1 MSYNPLDGRFFLLF
15 VKERSMGNNS
25 KVAKPKSNQGINPK
39 DSIKTKLICIMAL
52 LVAVPL
58 LIAIIISYSNSTS
71 KSKED
76 ALDLLNMTSRM
87 VETQFAEIVIQNTS
101 ALQSFATAPSTINYL
116 ENYHTESQPVPDEV
130 MLAHMDAINDFI
142 NDGNKSVIF
151 TKADGDQMLRTD
163 RKENAN
169 IADRDYFQEA
179 ISTGKPAVSNVQ
191 VSKKAGNRIMV
202 ICVPVYNEAKTQ
214 VIGTIQR
221 SYDLNRLHEFLSA
234 NISDG
239 FIADRAGMMVAH
251 AQFEITPEEEYD
263 LSSFGFVDSSESSG
277 VIESE
282 FESGL
287 TYMSWVRE
295 PMSGYVVA
303 ASKTN
308 AEIMSSAIKTAM
320 MTVFIGIIL
329 LVIAVAISL
338 LIATSFTKP
347 ILAVTDTITQLA
359 DGRFK
364 KIDGHEKRKD
374 EFGEIVRSTNSVI
387 DRLGSIVASIKMSA
401 STVTTSSEDLADMA
415 NQIASTTDTVATA
428 VQEIATGAVQQA
440 EEIQEAAEN
449 VGKITDAVTGV
460 QSSTDNMETLAG
472 KMKEASQNSS
482 KSLLN
487 LQDSSSDMTAKIE
500 EIARTISATKDAVT
514 SINESVEGISGI
526 ASQTNLLSLNA
537 SIEAA
542 RAGEAGKGFAVVAEE
557 IRKLADDSDSM
568 AQDIRTQMDI
578 LLKQSEAAVAAANLV
593 KQGNLEQQ
601 EAIGGTLESVNGML
615 DDINGTVDGVKEIAG
630 GAETCVS
637 SNDIVSDAM
646 SSLSAISEE
655 NAASSETT
663 GASVQELSATVSSL
677 ANSADELKEIAVKL
691 NEEISFFKD
700 DN

>member
-1 MSYNPLDGRFFLLF
+1 MAKKEKK
-15 VKERSMGNNS
+15 VKKS
-25 KVAKPKSNQGINPK
+25 KAQAGTIAVM
-39 DSIKTKLICIMAL
+39 DSVKTKLILIMAL

-58 LIAIIISYSNSTS
+58 LVAIVISYRNSTT
-71 KSKED
+71 KDKED
-76 ALDLLNMTSRM
+76 ALELLSVTGKM
-87 VETQFAEIVIQNTS
+87 VETQFAETMVQNIS
-101 ALQSFATAPSTINYL
+101 ALQTFATAPSTINYI
-116 ENYHTESQPVPDEV
+116 ESQALPPEERPIPDEV

-142 NDGNKSVIF
+142 NDGNKSIIL
-151 TKADGDQMLRTD
+151 TKADGNQMLRTD
-163 RKENAN
+163 RKDLAN
-169 IADRDYFQEA
+169 ISDREYFQDA
-179 ISTGKPAVSNVQ
+179 ITTGEVSISNVQ
-191 VSKKAGNRIMV
+191 VSKKAGNRITVM
-202 ICVPVYNEAKTQ
+202 CVPIYNESHSQ
-214 VIGTIQR
+214 IIGTIQR
-221 SYDLNRLHEFLSA
+221 SYDLNNLHEFLAA
-234 NISDG
+234 NIKDG
-239 FIADRAGMMVAH
+239 YIADRAGMMVAH
-251 AQFEITPEEEYD
+251 AQFEIAADEEYD
-263 LSSFGFVDSSESSG
+263 LSAFGFVDSTDTSG
-277 VIESE
+277 VIEST
-282 FESGL
+282 FDAGL
-287 TYMSWVRE
+287 TYMSWTQE
-295 PMSGYVVA
+295 PISGYYVVV
-303 ASKTN
+303 SKTN
-308 AEIMSSAIKTAM
+308 SEIMASAIRSAM
-320 MTVFIGIIL
+320 TIVVIGIIL
-329 LVIAVAISL
+329 LVVAIIISL
-338 LIATSFTKP
+338 FMATSFTKP
-347 ILAVTDTITQLA
+347 IIAVTGSITTLA

-364 KIDGHEKRKD
+364 KIDGYAKRKD

-387 DRLGSIVASIKMSA
+387 DRLGSIVASIKASA
-401 STVTTSSEDLADMA
+401 ATVTTSSEDLADMA
-415 NQIASTTDTVATA
+415 NQIAATTDTVANA

-449 VGKITDAVTGV
+449 VGKITDAVSVV
-460 QSSTDNMETLAG
+460 QNSTENMEGLAG
-472 KMKEASQNSS
+472 KMKEASQTSS
-482 KSLLN
+482 QSLQN

-500 EIARTISATKDAVT
+500 EIARTIAATKDAVT

-568 AQDIRTQMDI
+568 AQDIREQMDV

-601 EAIGGTLESVNGML
+601 DAIGGTLESVNGML

-677 ANSADELKEIAVKL
+677 ANSADDLKDIAVKL

-700 DN
+700 DTE

>member
-1 MSYNPLDGRFFLLF
+1 MA
-15 VKERSMGNNS
+15 K
-25 KVAKPKSNQGINPK
+25 KPKTKSAKTQSGINPK
-39 DSIKTKLICIMAL
+39 DSVKTKLIVIMAL

-58 LIAIIISYSNSTS
+58 IVAIFISYLSSSNKAKKDALELLETTS
-71 KSKED
+71 KYVEKEYEQIIRENVD
-76 ALDLLNMTSRM
+76 SLQMFATSPSTM
-87 VETQFAEIVIQNTS
+87 NYMEYYGTDGTNISDSVIQAHMAKINTIIDDGNTS
-101 ALQSFATAPSTINYL
+101 VVLT
-116 ENYHTESQPVPDEV
+116 
-130 MLAHMDAINDFI
+130 LASGQQI
-142 NDGNKSVIF
+142 
-151 TKADGDQMLRTD
+151 LRTD
-163 RKENAN
+163 GGDCVN
-169 IADRDYFQEA
+169 IADREFFQRA
-179 ISTGKPAVSNVQ
+179 ISTGKPAVSGVI
-191 VSKKAGNRIMV
+191 VSKSSGARVAI
-202 ICVPVYNEAKTQ
+202 IAVPIFSESGE
-214 VIGTIQR
+214 VIGECQR
-221 SYDLNRLHEFLSA
+221 SIDLSVLHEFLAA

-239 FIADRAGMMVAH
+239 YIVDQNGIMAAH
-251 AQFEITPEEEYD
+251 AQFDIGPDEEYD
-263 LSSFGFVDSSESSG
+263 MSSGEFVTSSESSG
-277 VIESE
+277 LFEQAFSGVNTYNAWVKEPITGYSVIIAQQE
-282 FESGL
+282 
-287 TYMSWVRE
+287 
-295 PMSGYVVA
+295 
-303 ASKTN
+303 K
-308 AEIMSSAIKTAM
+308 EITSSANKAAIS
-320 MTVFIGIIL
+320 VVIIGVIL
-329 LVIAVAISL
+329 LIIAIIISL
-338 LIATSFTKP
+338 VMATSFTNP
-347 ILAVTDTITQLA
+347 ILAVTNTITELA

-364 KIDGHEKRKD
+364 KIDGYSNRKD

-387 DRLGSIVASIKMSA
+387 DKLGAIVSAIKHSA
-401 STVTTSSEDLADMA
+401 ATVTTSSEDLADMA
-415 NQIASTTDTVATA
+415 NQIAATTDTVATA

-460 QSSTDNMETLAG
+460 QSSTENMECLAG
-472 KMKEASQNSS
+472 KMKDASQTSS

-487 LQDSSSDMTAKIE
+487 LQDSSSDMTEKIE

-615 DDINGTVDGVKEIAG
+615 EDINGTVDGVKEIAG

-677 ANSADELKEIAVKL
+677 ANSADDLKEIAVKL
-691 NEEISFFKD
+691 SEEISFFKD
-700 DN
+700 DTE

>member
-1 MSYNPLDGRFFLLF
+1 MGKK
-15 VKERSMGNNS
+15 KE
-25 KVAKPKSNQGINPK
+25 KAAKPTNPAKSGIAAK
-39 DSIKTKLICIMAL
+39 DSIKTKLIVIMAL

-58 LIAIIISYSNSTS
+58 LISIAISYSNSRT
-71 KSKED
+71 KDKND
-76 ALDLLNMTSRM
+76 ALELLNMTARM
-87 VETQFAEIVIQNTS
+87 VETEFADIIVENTA
-101 ALQSFATAPSTINYL
+101 ALQTFATAPSTINYL
-116 ENYHTESQPVPDEV
+116 ENYHTENQPVPDDV
-130 MLAHMDAINDFI
+130 MLAHMDAINEFI
-142 NDGNKSVIF
+142 NDGNTSMIF
-151 TKADGDQMLRTD
+151 TQLNGDQMLRTD
-163 RKENAN
+163 RKELAN
-169 IADRDYFQEA
+169 ISDREYFQEA
-179 ISTGKPAVSNVQ
+179 VSTGKPAISNVQ
-191 VSKKAGNRIMV
+191 VSKKAGNRIMI

-221 SYDLNRLHEFLSA
+221 SYDLNRLHEFLA
-234 NISDG
+234 ENVSDG
-239 FIADRAGMMVAH
+239 YIADRAGMMVSH
-251 AQFEITPEEEYD
+251 AQFEISAEEEYD
-263 LSSFGFVDSSESSG
+263 LSAFEFVGSSDSSG
-277 VIESE
+277 VIESV
-282 FESGL
+282 FDAGL
-287 TYMSWVRE
+287 TYMSWVKE
-295 PMSGYVVA
+295 PTSGYYVVV
-303 ASKTN
+303 SKTHSD
-308 AEIMSSAIKTAM
+308 IMASANKSAM
-320 MTVFIGIIL
+320 TTVLVGLIL
-329 LVIAVAISL
+329 LVISIVISL
-338 LIATSFTKP
+338 IIATSFTKP
-347 ILAVTDTITQLA
+347 ILAVTASITQLA

-387 DRLGSIVASIKMSA
+387 DRLGSIVASIKNSA

-415 NQIASTTDTVATA
+415 NQIAATTDTVANA

-449 VGKITDAVTGV
+449 VGKITDAVAGV
-460 QSSTDNMETLAG
+460 QNSTDNMETLAG
-472 KMKEASQNSS
+472 KMKDASQASS

-514 SINESVEGISGI
+514 SINDSVEGISGI

-615 DDINGTVDGVKEIAG
+615 EDINGTVDGVKEIAG

-663 GASVQELSATVSSL
+663 GASVQELSATVSTL
-677 ANSADELKEIAVKL
+677 AASADDLKDIAVKL

-700 DN
+700 DTE

>member
-1 MSYNPLDGRFFLLF
+1 
-15 VKERSMGNNS
+15 MG
-25 KVAKPKSNQGINPK
+25 KKPKDQASDSISFM
-39 DSIKTKLICIMAL
+39 DSIKTKLILLMGL

-58 LIAIIISYSNSTS
+58 IIAILVSYRNSTN
-71 KSKED
+71 KDKED
-76 ALDLLNMTSRM
+76 ALKILSSNARLI
-87 VETQFAEIVIQNTS
+87 ETEFSETVGENLMC
-101 ALQSFATAPSTINYL
+101 LQTFATAPSTVEYL
-116 ENYHTESQPVPDEV
+116 ETYGTEEQVIPDS
-130 MLAHMDAINDFI
+130 AISAAMDTMNTII
-142 NDGNKSVIF
+142 NDGNDSVILSRI
-151 TKADGDQMLRTD
+151 TGDQIYRTD
-163 RKENAN
+163 HAELAN
-169 IADRDYFQEA
+169 ISDREYFQEA
-179 ISTGKPAVSNVQ
+179 TTTGKPAISDVV
-191 VSKKAGNRIMV
+191 VSKSKGTRITI
-202 ICVPVYNEAKTQ
+202 ICVPIYDKTGSK

-221 SYDLNRLHEFLSA
+221 SFDLNNLHEFLAA
-234 NISDG
+234 NIDDG
-239 FIADRAGMMVAH
+239 FICDTKGMMVAH
-251 AQFEITPEEEYD
+251 AQFEISAEEEYD
-263 LSSFGFVDSSESSG
+263 MSAFEFMTSSESSG
-277 VIESE
+277 VITSE
-282 FESGL
+282 FDSGL

-295 PMSGYVVA
+295 PTSGYIVA
-303 ASKTN
+303 ASEAN
-308 AEIMSSAIKTAM
+308 SIIMASAQKSALT
-320 MTVFIGIIL
+320 IIL
-329 LVIAVAISL
+329 VGVVLLIIAIIISL
-338 LIATSFTKP
+338 VVATSFTKP
-347 ILAVTDTITQLA
+347 IVAVNASISQLA

-364 KIDGHEKRKD
+364 KIDGFAGRKD

-387 DRLGSIVASIKMSA
+387 DRLGSIVAAIKHSA
-401 STVTTSSEDLADMA
+401 ATVTTSSEDLADMA
-415 NQIASTTDTVATA
+415 NQIAATTDTVANA

-449 VGKITDAVTGV
+449 VGKITDAVAGV
-460 QSSTDNMETLAG
+460 QTSTDNMESLAG
-472 KMKEASQNSS
+472 KMKEASETSS

-568 AQDIRTQMDI
+568 AQDIRTQMDV

-601 EAIGGTLESVNGML
+601 DAIGGTLESVNGML
-615 DDINGTVDGVKEIAG
+615 ADINGTVNGVRDIAG
-630 GAETCVS
+630 GASTCVT
-637 SNDIVSDAM
+637 SNEVVSDAM

-677 ANSADELKEIAVKL
+677 ANSADDLKDIAVKL

-700 DN
+700 DETE

>member
-1 MSYNPLDGRFFLLF
+1 MA
-15 VKERSMGNNS
+15 E
-25 KVAKPKSNQGINPK
+25 KPKTKSAKTQSGINPK
-39 DSIKTKLICIMAL
+39 DSVKTKLIVIMAL

-58 LIAIIISYSNSTS
+58 IVAIFISYLSSSNKAKKDALELLETTS
-71 KSKED
+71 KYVEKEYEQIIRENVDSLQMFATSPSTMNYMEYYGTDGTNIPD
-76 ALDLLNMTSRM
+76 AL
-87 VETQFAEIVIQNTS
+87 IQ
-101 ALQSFATAPSTINYL
+101 
-116 ENYHTESQPVPDEV
+116 
-130 MLAHMDAINDFI
+130 AHMAQINTII
-142 NDGNKSVIF
+142 NDGNDSVVLTLVSGQQI
-151 TKADGDQMLRTD
+151 LRTD
-163 RKENAN
+163 GGDCVN
-169 IADRDYFQEA
+169 IADREFFQRA
-179 ISTGKPAVSNVQ
+179 ISTGKPAVSGVI
-191 VSKKAGNRIMV
+191 VSKSSGARVAI
-202 ICVPVYNEAKTQ
+202 IAVPIFSESGE
-214 VIGTIQR
+214 VIGECQR
-221 SYDLNRLHEFLSA
+221 SIDLSVLHEFLAA

-239 FIADRAGMMVAH
+239 YIVDQNGIMAAH
-251 AQFEITPEEEYD
+251 AQFDIGPDEEYD
-263 LSSFGFVDSSESSG
+263 MSSGEFVTSSESSG
-277 VIESE
+277 LFEQAFSGVNTYNAWVKEPITGYSVIIAQQEE
-282 FESGL
+282 
-287 TYMSWVRE
+287 
-295 PMSGYVVA
+295 
-303 ASKTN
+303 
-308 AEIMSSAIKTAM
+308 EITSSANKAAIS
-320 MTVFIGIIL
+320 VVIIGVIL
-329 LVIAVAISL
+329 LIIAIIISL
-338 LIATSFTKP
+338 VMATSFTNP
-347 ILAVTDTITQLA
+347 ILAVTNTITELA

-364 KIDGHEKRKD
+364 KIDGYSNRKD

-387 DRLGSIVASIKMSA
+387 DKLGAIVSAIKHSA
-401 STVTTSSEDLADMA
+401 ATVTTSSEDLADMA
-415 NQIASTTDTVATA
+415 NQIAATTDTVATA

-460 QSSTDNMETLAG
+460 QSSTENMECLAG
-472 KMKEASQNSS
+472 KMKDASQTSS

-487 LQDSSSDMTAKIE
+487 LQDSSSDMTEKIE

-615 DDINGTVDGVKEIAG
+615 EDINGTVDGVKEIAG

-677 ANSADELKEIAVKL
+677 ANSADDLKEIAVKL
-691 NEEISFFKD
+691 SEEISFFKD
-700 DN
+700 DTE

>member
-1 MSYNPLDGRFFLLF
+1 MAKKEKK
-15 VKERSMGNNS
+15 VK
-25 KVAKPKSNQGINPK
+25 KNQAQTGTIK
-39 DSIKTKLICIMAL
+39 LMDSVKTKLILIMAL

-58 LIAIIISYSNSTS
+58 LVAIIISYKSSTD
-71 KSKED
+71 KAHDD
-76 ALDLLNMTSRM
+76 ALELLTATGKM
-87 VETQFAEIVIQNTS
+87 VETEFSEIVEKNTS
-101 ALQSFATAPSTINYL
+101 ALQTFATAPSTINYI
-116 ENYHTESQPVPDEV
+116 ESQALPPEERPIPDDV
-130 MLAHMDAINDFI
+130 MLAHMDAINAYMADD
-142 NDGNKSVIF
+142 NNSVILSLPNGQQLLR
-151 TKADGDQMLRTD
+151 ADRA
-163 RKENAN
+163 ENTN
-169 IADRDYFQEA
+169 ISDRDYFQAA
-179 ISTGKPAVSNVQ
+179 INSGAPAVSNIVI
-191 VSKKAGNRIMV
+191 SKKNGNRITI
-202 ICVPVYNEAKTQ
+202 ICVPIYDENHSRI
-214 VIGTIQR
+214 IGTIQR
-221 SYDLNRLHEFLSA
+221 SFDLNNIHEFLAA
-234 NISDG
+234 NIADG
-239 FIADRAGMMVAH
+239 YITDRTGMMAAH
-251 AQFEITPEEEYD
+251 AQFEIQPEEEYD
-263 LSSFGFVDSSESSG
+263 LSGFGFVDSPDTSG
-277 VIESE
+277 VITSS
-282 FESGL
+282 FDAGL
-287 TYMSWVRE
+287 TYMSWTKE
-295 PMSGYVVA
+295 PNTGYYVVV
-303 ASKTN
+303 SKTN
-308 AEIMSSAIKTAM
+308 SEIMGSAIRSAM
-320 MTVFIGIIL
+320 IIVIVGVIL
-329 LVIAVAISL
+329 LVIAVVISL
-338 LIATSFTKP
+338 FMATSFTKP
-347 ILAVTDTITQLA
+347 IIAVTGSITTLA

-364 KIDGHEKRKD
+364 KIDGYTKRKD

-387 DRLGSIVASIKMSA
+387 DRLGAIVGSIKASA
-401 STVTTSSEDLADMA
+401 ATVTTSSEDLADMA
-415 NQIASTTDTVATA
+415 NQIAATTDTVANA

-449 VGKITDAVTGV
+449 VGKITDAVSVV
-460 QSSTDNMETLAG
+460 QNSTENMEGLAG
-472 KMKEASQNSS
+472 KMKEASQTSS
-482 KSLLN
+482 QSLQN

-500 EIARTISATKDAVT
+500 EIAKTIAATKDAVT

-568 AQDIRTQMDI
+568 AQDIREQMDV

-677 ANSADELKEIAVKL
+677 ANSADDLKDIAVKL

-700 DN
+700 DTE

>member
-1 MSYNPLDGRFFLLF
+1 
-15 VKERSMGNNS
+15 MGNKKDKS
-25 KVAKPKSNQGINPK
+25 QKVAKTGKSGIAFK
-39 DSIKTKLICIMAL
+39 DSIKTKLIIIMAL

-58 LIAIIISYSNSTS
+58 LIAILISYRNSTT
-71 KSKED
+71 KSKDD
-76 ALDLLNMTSRM
+76 ALELLAMTGEM
-87 VETQFAEIVIQNTS
+87 VETEFSEIISLNTS
-101 ALQSFATAPSTINYL
+101 ALETFATAPSTVNYI
-116 ENYHTESQPVPDEV
+116 EYYHTETQPVPDEV
-130 MLAHMDAINDFI
+130 MLAHMDAINDYI
-142 NDGNKSVIF
+142 NDGNKSIIL
-151 TKADGDQMLRTD
+151 TLASGDQILRTD

-169 IADRDYFQEA
+169 TSDREYFQQAVTTGQIA
-179 ISTGKPAVSNVQ
+179 ISNVQ
-191 VSKKAGNRIMV
+191 VSKKAGNRIM
-202 ICVPVYNEAKTQ
+202 IMCVPIYDEAHSK
-214 VIGTIQR
+214 VIATIQR
-221 SYDLNRLHEFLSA
+221 SYDLNNLHEFLAA
-234 NISDG
+234 NIEDG
-239 FIADRAGMMVAH
+239 YIVDRAGIMVSH
-251 AQFEITPEEEYD
+251 AKMEIGPEDEYD
-263 LSSFGFVDSSESSG
+263 LSSYEFMSSSDESG
-277 VIESE
+277 VMTST
-282 FESGL
+282 FDGDL
-287 TYMSWVRE
+287 TYMSWTRE
-295 PMSGYVVA
+295 PKSGYVVA
-303 ASKTN
+303 VSKGN
-308 AEIMSSAIKTAM
+308 SAIMASANKAAM
-320 MTVFIGIIL
+320 ATVLVGVVL
-329 LVIAVAISL
+329 LVISVIISL
-338 LIATSFTKP
+338 MIATSFTKP
-347 ILAVTDTITQLA
+347 ILAVTATISQLA

-364 KIDGHEKRKD
+364 KIDVHEKRKD

-387 DRLGSIVASIKMSA
+387 DRLGGIVLSIKHSA
-401 STVTTSSEDLADMA
+401 ANVTTSSEDLADMA
-415 NQIASTTDTVATA
+415 NQIAATTDTVANA

-460 QSSTDNMETLAG
+460 QSSTENMENLAG
-472 KMKEASQNSS
+472 KMKEASQTSS

-487 LQDSSSDMTAKIE
+487 LQSSSSDMTEKIE

-593 KQGNLEQQ
+593 KEGNLEQQ

-615 DDINGTVDGVKEIAG
+615 EDINGTVDGVKEIAG

-663 GASVQELSATVSSL
+663 GASVQELSATVSTL
-677 ANSADELKEIAVKL
+677 AASADDLKDIAVKL

-700 DN
+700 DTE